1 MPKMKCLFLLCL
13 LACSKLLAFAQNKEH
28 LSKHVTTI
36 AFGSC
41 GKQDKDQP
49 VLRQAVE
56 HNADMF
62 LFLGDNIYG
71 DTKKMKVL
79 RAKYAKLGA
88 KPEFQQLWDSMQV
101 VATWDDHDYGQNDGG
116 KHYPKKEESKE
127 VFLEFWKVPETD
139 VRQTRPGIY
148 TSYFYGDS
156 SFTVQVIVLD
166 TRTFRDNLRKYR
178 GEKVDKS
185 AFSYKLDYWPRESEK
200 FTMLGKAQWKWLEEQ
215 LTIPADV
222 RIVASSTQ
230 FGITWNSYEAWANF
244 PNERKRFLE
253 LIKKT
258 RANGVLFVSG
268 DVHYAEVSKL
278 EEPGLY
284 PIYDITSSGITSKW
298 GFAAPNNNRIDGP
311 VMENHIGLINIDRLE
326 DNVVLNIS
334 IVDVDGDAQIER
346 TISLSELQFK

>member
-1 MPKMKCLFLLCL
+1 MALSVFYSLTIN
-13 LACSKLLAFAQNKEH
+13 AQLKEH
-28 LSKHVTTI
+28 IDGAVTTI

-56 HNADMF
+56 HNADLF

-79 RAKYAKLGA
+79 RSKYAKLGA
-88 KPEFQQLWDSMQV
+88 KPEFQQLWDSMEV
-101 VATWDDHDYGQNDGG
+101 VATWDDHDFGQNDGG
-116 KHYPKKEESKE
+116 RHYPKKEESKE
-127 VFLEFWKVPETD
+127 VFLDFWKVPETD
-139 VRQTRPGIY
+139 VRHTRSGIY
-148 TSYFYGDS
+148 TSYFYEDEG
-156 SFTVQVIVLD
+156 FTVQVIVLD

-178 GEKVDKS
+178 GEPVDKA
-185 AFSYKLDYWPRESEK
+185 AFHYGLDYWPHESDK
-200 FTMLGKAQWKWLEEQ
+200 YTLLGKDQWKWLEEQ

-244 PNERKRFLE
+244 PSEQKRFLE

-258 RANGVLFVSG
+258 QANGVLFVSG
-268 DVHYAEVSKL
+268 DVHYAEISKL
-278 EEPGLY
+278 EHEGLY

-298 GFAAPNNNRIDGP
+298 GFATPNDNRIDGP
-311 VMENHIGLINIDRLE
+311 VMDNHIGLITIDRT
-326 DNVVLNIS
+326 DNDPQLKVS
-334 IVDVDGDAQIER
+334 IVDVDGNARIER
-346 TISLSELQFK
+346 TILLSELQIK